1 MSKGIVLVDI
11 PDKCDG
17 CEMCGTLIGKVICVA
32 TIKKINDINARP
44 EWCPIRPMPEKSSVT
59 LTLDE
64 IKRRVY
70 EDLGM
75 VVEMPVWRDT
85 DA

>member
-59 LTLDE
+59 PLSSTSFLE
-64 IKRRVY
+64 GWNAYI
-70 EDLGM
+70 
-75 VVEMPVWRDT
+75 
-85 DA
+85 DAILKDGAK